1 MPDTFVAYMTKDL
14 NPTLNIRLNSI
25 KAFKYTKFYRIG
37 S

>member
-1 MPDTFVAYMTKDL
+1 MSDTFVAYDEGFKSH
-14 NPTLNIRLNSI
+14 IKYSI